1 MARAAAVEPP
11 VVLEALRAKAREAME
26 ATTAATAA
34 EKEVAT
40 TAEDAVARSEA
51 PRDWASLALVDRE
64 AMRVADEDAARRQTS
79 RK

>member
-1 MARAAAVEPP
+1 MARAAAAALP
-11 VVLEALRAKAREAME
+11 VVLEALRAKAREATE

-40 TAEDAVARSEA
+40 TAEDAAVRSEA

-64 AMRVADEDAARRQTS
+64 AMRVADEDAAR
-79 RK
+79 